1 MLVEVFEAATKV
13 AARDLARSDILVVS
27 PFKDAHE
34 RAKDENL
41 SRPIVKVVES
51 SCIYEQ
57 D

>member
-34 RAKDENL
+34 RPKDETL

-51 SCIYEQ
+51 SCI
-57 D
+57 